1 MACFVS
7 PLPGLS
13 IDDGYSINATVMGS
27 KAAGKDEE
35 GGEAEADEAKENGT
49 AEEEEVAAE
58 E

>member
-1 MACFVS
+1 
-7 PLPGLS
+7 
-13 IDDGYSINATVMGS
+13 MGS
-27 KAAGKDEE
+27 KAVGKDEE